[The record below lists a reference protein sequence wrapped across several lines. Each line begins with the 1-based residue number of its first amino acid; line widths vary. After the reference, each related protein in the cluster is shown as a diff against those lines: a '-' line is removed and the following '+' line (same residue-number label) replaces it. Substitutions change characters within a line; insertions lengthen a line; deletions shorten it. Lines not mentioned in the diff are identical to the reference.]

1 MVYEKAIRDD
11 GSLLFPE
18 KLSKEFLHQARSI
31 MGSYIFAN
39 QYQNEIIPDGLQVF
53 KESWIK
59 YYSELPKKKY
69 TFAMIDPAI
78 GQEDHHD
85 YTGVV
90 VIDVDTDA
98 NWYIRAAKRGRYTPT
113 EIIDLI
119 FRIYDQFQPKI
130 IGVESV
136 AYQKALLYMLDEEM
150 KKRRRVIPVK
160 DIHPGIDKT
169 KEMRISG
176 VLVPRYEWGRIYHAK
191 GLEDLESELLL
202 FPRASHDDIIDALS
216 LLDNIIT
223 YPEKE
228 KEKNERP
235 NSPAHPDYEKWYIR
249 DKQKKTRQTSEDY

>member
-18 KLSKEFLHQARSI
+18 KLSEEFLFKARSI

-53 KESWIK
+53 KEEWFK
-59 YYSELPKKKY
+59 YYSELPKRKH

-85 YTGVV
+85 YTGIV
-90 VIDVDTDA
+90 VIDVDEDA
-98 NWYIRAAKRGRYTPT
+98 NWYIRVAKRARYTPT
-113 EIIDLI
+113 ELVDLV
-119 FRIYDQFQPKI
+119 FRINDQFHPKV
-130 IGVESV
+130 IGIESV

-150 KKRRRVIPVK
+150 KRRQRVIPAQEV
-160 DIHPGIDKT
+160 HPGTDKS

-202 FPRASHDDIIDALS
+202 FPRASHDDICDALS
-216 LLDNIIT
+216 TMDNIIT

-228 KEKNERP
+228 KKTDERP
-235 NSPAHPDYEKWYIR
+235 NSPAHPDYERWYI
-249 DKQKKTRQTSEDY
+249 KNGQKARQTVDEDY